1 MSKKPFTRIL
11 EGLGVLRKGLSG
23 VESAVDNLRISINE
37 LRRRD
42 REHPLTICFK
52 HIEPWQVRGDLRY
65 DPKAADKYRREMI
78 AREITEALLKHGLV
92 QIAEQPEE
100 LGMTYAVELRL
111 WGVDP
116 KIASQFYNRDR
127 VEMRSFGGD
136 GNGWL

>member
-1 MSKKPFTRIL
+1 MGKKPFTK
-11 EGLGVLRKGLSG
+11 V
-23 VESAVDNLRISINE
+23 VESLGALHKALSAIRGDISYMSSRIDG
-37 LRRRD
+37 LQRRD

>member
-1 MSKKPFTRIL
+1 MGKKPFTRIKEDIFIML
-11 EGLGVLRKGLSG
+11 DKLSHIEDG
-23 VESAVDNLRISINE
+23 IVQLANQIGE

-52 HIEPWQVRGDLRY
+52 HIEPWQMRGGLRY

-78 AREITEALLKHGLV
+78 AREIAEALLKHGLV

-127 VEMRSFGGD
+127 VEMRSFGGG